1 MGIGVIIRA
10 RHVVLLMAARHSWA
24 RLALLKTF
32 DKVSLIIRVF
42 ANECP
47 FGSKYANYERFL

>member
-1 MGIGVIIRA
+1 
-10 RHVVLLMAARHSWA
+10 MAARPGWA

-32 DKVSLIIRVF
+32 DKVSLITRVF

-47 FGSKYANYERFL
+47 FGSKYANYEGFL